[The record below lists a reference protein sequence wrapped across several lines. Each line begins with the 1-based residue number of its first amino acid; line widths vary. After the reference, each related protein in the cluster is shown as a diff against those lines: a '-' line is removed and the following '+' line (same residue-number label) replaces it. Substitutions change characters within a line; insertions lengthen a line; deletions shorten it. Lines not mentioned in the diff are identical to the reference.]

1 MEHSIETALQ
11 SAVQALSNQE
21 SERAIEILTTLLASP
36 PQGLLPPQTEMFAR
50 GLLAPAYASLGQV
63 TDARAAAEKAVALA
77 QALED
82 AESLAHYQGL
92 LQQLS
97 VVAMTEDAVDA
108 AIERATQ
115 AFERGDSATA
125 ESELGV
131 ILVAAIAHQR
141 LDLEATARGMF
152 AQALL
157 MRAAVDDARPHLV
170 RAHEI
175 AIEMEDD
182 SAAQHFAGILTQIS
196 TPDGADR
203 LRQEAEAARRGDEVT
218 RQAGA
223 AMEAGDFDLAQSLLE
238 PAVREAEA
246 AATPETQAS
255 LRGMLAQAYL
265 MGGKR
270 ELAAAEAKRAQAVAL
285 ALGAHDAAE
294 SFGQILKLAVG
305 FVSPVAKS

>member
-1 MEHSIETALQ
+1 
-11 SAVQALSNQE
+11 
-21 SERAIEILTTLLASP
+21 
-36 PQGLLPPQTEMFAR
+36 MFAR
-50 GLLAPAYASLGQV
+50 GLLAPAYASLGNV
-63 TDARAAAEKAVALA
+63 SEARAEAEKAVTLA
-77 QALED
+77 QTLD
-82 AESLAHYQGL
+82 DTESLSHYQGL

-97 VVAMTEDAVDA
+97 VVAMSEDAVDA

-131 ILVAAIAHQR
+131 ILVAAVAHQR
-141 LDLEATARGMF
+141 LELEATARGML

-157 MRAAVDDARPHLV
+157 MRAAADDARPHLL

-175 AIEMEDD
+175 AITMQDEG
-182 SAAQHFAGILTQIS
+182 ATQHFAAILAQIA
-196 TPDGADR
+196 TPEGADR
-203 LRQEAEAARRGDEVT
+203 LRQDAEAARRGDEVA

-238 PAVREAEA
+238 PAVSEAEA
-246 AATPETQAS
+246 AGTPETQAS

-270 ELAAAEAKRAQAVAL
+270 ELAAKEAKRAQAISL
-285 ALGAHDAAE
+285 SLGSHEAAE
-294 SFGQILKLAVG
+294 SFGQILQLAVG
-305 FVSPVAKS
+305 FVAPVAKG